1 MINLDP
7 ETEAGS
13 SHDEA
18 GFGTDN
24 GQNNSAMLDFSDSDS
39 AQGIM
44 GKESDFPNFDHGKGK
59 EMSAADVKRELSK
72 GKKSE

>member
-39 AQGIM
+39 A
-44 GKESDFPNFDHGKGK
+44 
-59 EMSAADVKRELSK
+59 
-72 GKKSE
+72 